1 MFSSEALRLGD
12 APHPSA
18 QRLRMAATV
27 VWFLMATG
35 SGLTRPAHA
44 QTLADLAQIQ
54 RQKIEAD
61 SRLASHPGQPQSG
74 PSIPAPL
81 AGATPNAMQALP
93 LPSALTPSVSR
104 PRAELPSYSVTSLY
118 TQGGRW
124 VAELTDGH
132 RLLPAQVGMRVGGL
146 RIEALE
152 EAGVRVR
159 PLACKE
165 MTGTQ
170 ASSEH
175 KALNKRLG
183 KGPKVDCH
191 SRWVTVGGKL

>member
-12 APHPSA
+12 AHHRSA
-18 QRLRMAATV
+18 QRLRMAASV
-27 VWFLMATG
+27 VWFLMAIG
-35 SGLTRPAHA
+35 SGLTSPAHA

-61 SRLASHPGQPQSG
+61 SRLTSNPGQTHGS
-74 PSIPAPL
+74 SIPAPL
-81 AGATPNAMQALP
+81 AGATPNAVQALP
-93 LPSALTPSVSR
+93 QPSALTPSVSR
-104 PRAELPSYSVTSLY
+104 ARAERPSYSVTSLY

-165 MTGTQ
+165 MTGMQ
-170 ASSEH
+170 APSEH
-175 KALNKRLG
+175 KALNKQLG
-183 KGPKVDCH
+183 KGPKVDCN